1 MEAEIL
7 ADIITYL
14 GNEVTESDKPVLL
27 ILVNRAIRKVC
38 MKRYPFGCSDD
49 EKMKAVDKY
58 RDTIFE
64 AAVYYWAKQGADG
77 ESSHSENSIS
87 RTYNSE
93 DDIFF
98 DVIPM
103 VKVM

>member
-1 MEAEIL
+1 M
-7 ADIITYL
+7 
-14 GNEVTESDKPVLL
+14 
-27 ILVNRAIRKVC
+27 
-38 MKRYPFGCSDD
+38 
-49 EKMKAVDKY
+49 
-58 RDTIFE
+58 IFE

-93 DDIFF
+93 GDIFF
-98 DVIPM
+98 DVVPM

>member
-1 MEAEIL
+1 MESEIL
-7 ADIITYL
+7 ADVMVYL
-14 GNEVTESDKPVLL
+14 GDEVKESEKPVLL

-38 MKRYPFGCSDD
+38 TKRYPFGYSDE
-49 EKMKAVDKY
+49 EKDKAVEKY

-77 ESSHSENSIS
+77 ESSHSENSMS
-87 RTYNSE
+87 RTYNSD

-98 DVIPM
+98 DVVPM

>member
-1 MEAEIL
+1 MEVEIL
-7 ADIITYL
+7 ADVMTYL
-14 GNEVTESDKPVLL
+14 GDEVTESDKPVLL

-38 MKRYPFGCSDD
+38 TKRYPFGHSEE
-49 EKMKAVDKY
+49 EKDKAVEKY

-93 DDIFF
+93 EAIFF

>member
-7 ADIITYL
+7 ADVMTYL
-14 GNEVTESDKPVLL
+14 GDEVAESDKPVLL

-49 EKMKAVDKY
+49 EKMKAVEKY

-87 RTYNSE
+87 RTFNSE
-93 DDIFF
+93 DDIYF

>member
-1 MEAEIL
+1 MESEIL
-7 ADIITYL
+7 ADVMAYL
-14 GNEVTESDKPVLL
+14 GDEVTESDKPVLL

-38 MKRYPFGCSDD
+38 TKRYPED
-49 EKMKAVDKY
+49 EKTKAVEKY

-93 DDIFF
+93 GDIFF
-98 DVIPM
+98 DVVPM

>member
-1 MEAEIL
+1 MEAEIF
-7 ADIITYL
+7 ADVMTYL
-14 GNEVTESDKPVLL
+14 GDEVTESDKPVLL

-38 MKRYPFGCSDD
+38 TKRYPFGYSDE
-49 EKMKAVDKY
+49 EKDKAVEKY
-58 RDTIFE
+58 RNTVFE
-64 AAVYYWAKQGADG
+64 AAVYYWAKLGADG

-93 DDIFF
+93 EAIFF

>member
-7 ADIITYL
+7 DDVMTYL
-14 GNEVTESDKPVLL
+14 SDEVTESDKPVLL

-38 MKRYPFGCSDD
+38 TKRYPFGYSDE
-49 EKMKAVDKY
+49 EKTKAVEKY
-58 RDTIFE
+58 RDMIFE

-93 DDIFF
+93 EAIFF